1 MLLNIKRIV
10 TLGLSISLFTS
21 CSEAPR
27 NDKFEVIECPKTI
40 ISDIIK
46 DKNFSFWKKDI
57 YFKGKSIRATDSD
70 ILNLKVDKYGSFYSE
85 DNGLIGEI
93 KPRIEFINNNYKSWN
108 IPSDS
113 GESRLACSYE
123 NKIILLIKIPKDK
136 PVCASIDISNNSQ
149 FICVP
154 YEENLNYQKII
165 DKAK

>member
-1 MLLNIKRIV
+1 MLLNIKIIF
-10 TLGLSISLFTS
+10 TLGLSISIFSS
-21 CSEAPR
+21 CSEAPK
-27 NDKFEVIECPKTI
+27 NNKFEVIECPKTI
-40 ISDIIK
+40 TSDIIK

-85 DNGLIGEI
+85 DDGLIGQI
-93 KPRIEFINNNYKSWN
+93 KPRIEFINNNYESWN
-108 IPSDS
+108 IADS
-113 GESRLACSYE
+113 KESRLACSYE

-136 PVCASIDISNNSQ
+136 PVCASIDTSNNSQ

-154 YEENLNYQKII
+154 YEENLSYQTIV